1 MPADIARNTLDSET
15 SPYLLQHK
23 DNPVHWQAWGPDVL
37 AAARESGKPI
47 LLSVGYAACHWC
59 HVMAHESFERPETAA
74 VMNRH
79 FVNIKVDR
87 EERPDIDSIYQT
99 ALSLQGE
106 HGGWPLTMFLTPEG
120 EPFWGGTYFPPEP
133 RWGRPG
139 FVDLLARVAEVY
151 AGDPAMVARNR
162 DALRRGLA
170 ETAAPPA
177 PPAGPVAE
185 ITPALLDRIS
195 DRLLGEIDREHG
207 GIGGAPKF
215 PQTAILALLWRAHL
229 RRNNA
234 DCGDAVILT
243 LERMC
248 QGGIY
253 DHLGG
258 GFARYS
264 TDAAWLVPH
273 FEKMLYDNALLIDLL
288 TCVQAETGS
297 PLLRQRLYET
307 VGWVLREMRTA
318 EGAFAASQ
326 DADSEGHEGRFYVWS
341 EAEIDRLLGADSA
354 AFKEVYG
361 VTAGGNWEGSTIL
374 NRTPTR
380 ALLAPAAEED
390 LERSRQ
396 ILFAARETRIKPGW
410 DDKALA
416 DWNGLM
422 ITALAR
428 AGAALA
434 EPGWIAACRQAFAAI
449 ENHMMTADGRLRHSF
464 RAGRAHHSALLDDYA
479 ALAQAALALYEVTG
493 DAPYLARAEALVET
507 LDRHYWDSDSGGY
520 FFTADDAEAL
530 ISRRRQA
537 TDNATPNGNAV
548 ALEVQARLYHLTGE
562 DRYRLRAE
570 ALITAFSGEVGR
582 NFFPL
587 ASFLN
592 AAEFF
597 YNPVQI
603 VVIGRRGDS
612 ATDALIRVALAS
624 ALPDR
629 VLQVVAPGTGLPP
642 HHPAQGKTDLA
653 GPPAAY
659 VCIGASCSL
668 PVRDAAALVA
678 SLSST

>member
-1 MPADIARNTLDSET
+1 MATAVDRNNLDRET
-15 SPYLLQHK
+15 SPYLLQHR
-23 DNPVHWQAWGPDVL
+23 DNPVHWQAWGPDAL
-37 AAARESGKPI
+37 AAARAAGKPI

-99 ALSLQGE
+99 ALALQGE
-106 HGGWPLTMFLTPEG
+106 QGGWPLTMFLTPEG

-479 ALAQAALALYEVTG
+479 ALAQAALAL
-493 DAPYLARAEALVET
+493 
-507 LDRHYWDSDSGGY
+507 
-520 FFTADDAEAL
+520 
-530 ISRRRQA
+530 
-537 TDNATPNGNAV
+537 
-548 ALEVQARLYHLTGE
+548 
-562 DRYRLRAE
+562 
-570 ALITAFSGEVGR
+570 
-582 NFFPL
+582 
-587 ASFLN
+587 
-592 AAEFF
+592 
-597 YNPVQI
+597 
-603 VVIGRRGDS
+603 
-612 ATDALIRVALAS
+612 
-624 ALPDR
+624 
-629 VLQVVAPGTGLPP
+629 
-642 HHPAQGKTDLA
+642 
-653 GPPAAY
+653 
-659 VCIGASCSL
+659 
-668 PVRDAAALVA
+668 
-678 SLSST
+678 